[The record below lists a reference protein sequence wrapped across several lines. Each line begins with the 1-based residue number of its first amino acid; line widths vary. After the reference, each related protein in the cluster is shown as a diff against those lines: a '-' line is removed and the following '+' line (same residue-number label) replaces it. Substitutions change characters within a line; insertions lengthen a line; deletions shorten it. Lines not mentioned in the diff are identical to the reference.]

1 MGLSDTL
8 NMNNIKF
15 ACLKMS
21 HSLFRLWTVF
31 SFFNQ
36 SLDPSLSEIF
46 GSAIGSRLC
55 TNISFR
61 EFVWSAIPVTFIGI
75 FLVKGYYK
83 LVLNQIPIYTIEYI
97 YIYIIELVISRCFQS
112 HR

>member
-83 LVLNQIPIYTIEYI
+83 LVLNQIPIYTIENI

>member
-46 GSAIGSRLC
+46 GSRLC

-61 EFVWSAIPVTFIGI
+61 EFVWSAIPVSFIGI